1 MKEVAETLALRFEGE
16 ALTLCLCWLLTREDG
31 VRIGVTDHDQ
41 ALTIGGVVHEP
52 GRALDAG
59 RFGQSDSMKPGQA
72 TAQGVL
78 SSDMITSDDLENGG
92 WDGCRVDV
100 YQVDWALPDAGQR
113 HVWSGYLSEISRNEM
128 GQFTTELVS
137 LKTDLERPVGRVLQ
151 RRCDAVLGD
160 QRCGI
165 SADGRTCD
173 QRFETCQEVFANT
186 ENFRGFPHL
195 PGTDF
200 ILSGPAAANNDG
212 GQR

>member
-1 MKEVAETLALRFEGE
+1 MKEVSETLTLRFGGE
-16 ALTLCLCWLLTREDG
+16 ALTLCLCWLLTRRDG
-31 VRIGVTDHDQ
+31 VRIGVTDHDR
-41 ALTIGGVVHEP
+41 AVSAGGVVYEP
-52 GRALDAG
+52 SPALDAG
-59 RFGQSDSMKPGQA
+59 RFGQNDSMKPGQA

-78 SSDMITSDDLENGG
+78 SSDLMTSEDLETGV

-100 YQVDWALPDAGQR
+100 YQVDWTLPDAGQR
-113 HVWSGYLSEISRNEM
+113 HAWSGYLSEISRNQM
-128 GQFTTELVS
+128 GQFTAELVS
-137 LKTDLERPVGRVLQ
+137 LKTDLERPVGRVMQ

-160 QRCGI
+160 ERCGL

-173 QRFETCQEVFANT
+173 QRFETCREVFANS
-186 ENFRGFPHL
+186 ENYRGFPHL